1 MKLAILAL
9 ALAMQPG
16 PTFVFDVVTI
26 KPNNSG
32 SDDTSVRRPPG
43 GIVATNAPMAMI
55 VSMAY
60 AARPFQVPG
69 LPGWMNTE
77 RFDMAAKIN
86 DSTPGAESQQAFEAA
101 LRAVLADR
109 LKLVAHW
116 ETQERPVYALVRIR
130 PDGPLGP
137 ALKRSAIDCEA
148 MRAAGVAAAR
158 EGRPAPPAPP
168 LSTPDRVACGI
179 RNNGGRI
186 MFGGNPIGL
195 FTSIVG
201 GELGRLVIDR
211 TGLEGTWDFEFAYA
225 RERRLGITDSAD
237 TGLPSIFTAIEE
249 QLGLRLESTNAAV
262 QILVID
268 HVERPSPD

>member
-9 ALAMQPG
+9 VLALQPG

-60 AARPFQVPG
+60 GARPFQVQG
-69 LPGWMNTE
+69 LPAWTNTE
-77 RFDMAAKIN
+77 RYDMAAKIN
-86 DSTPGAESQQAFEAA
+86 DSTPGAESQAAFETA

-109 LKLVAHW
+109 LKLAAHW
-116 ETQERPVYALVRIR
+116 ETQERPVYALVRVH
-130 PDGPLGP
+130 PDRLGP
-137 ALKRSAIDCEA
+137 ALERSATDCEA

-168 LSTPDRVACGI
+168 LNTPDRVACGI

-186 MFGGNPIGL
+186 MFGGNPITT
-195 FTSIVG
+195 FTNIVG
-201 GELGRLVIDR
+201 GELGRLVVDR
-211 TGLEGTWDFEFAYA
+211 TGLQGTWDFELAYA
-225 RERRLGITDSAD
+225 RERRLGTTDSAD

-249 QLGLRLESTNAAV
+249 QLGLKLESTTAPV

-268 HVERPSPD
+268 RVERPSPD

>member
-1 MKLAILAL
+1 MKVVILAL
-9 ALAMQPG
+9 ALALQPG

-60 AARPFQVPG
+60 AARPFQVQG
-69 LPGWMNTE
+69 LPGWMSTE

-86 DSTPGAESQQAFEAA
+86 DSTPGAESQQAFETA
-101 LRAVLADR
+101 LRTALADR

-116 ETQERPVYALVRIR
+116 ETQERPVYALVRVH
-130 PDGPLGP
+130 PDRLGP
-137 ALKRSAIDCEA
+137 ALKRSSIDCEA
-148 MRAAGVAAAR
+148 MRTAGVAAAR

-168 LSTPDRVACGI
+168 LNTPERVTCGI

-186 MFGGNPIGL
+186 MFGGNPITT
-195 FTSIVG
+195 FTNIVG
-201 GELGRLVIDR
+201 GELGRMVVDR

-225 RERRLGITDSAD
+225 RERGLGTTDSAG
-237 TGLPSIFTAIEE
+237 TGLPSIFTAVEE
-249 QLGLRLESTNAAV
+249 QLGLKLESTNAPM

-268 HVERPSPD
+268 RVERPSPD